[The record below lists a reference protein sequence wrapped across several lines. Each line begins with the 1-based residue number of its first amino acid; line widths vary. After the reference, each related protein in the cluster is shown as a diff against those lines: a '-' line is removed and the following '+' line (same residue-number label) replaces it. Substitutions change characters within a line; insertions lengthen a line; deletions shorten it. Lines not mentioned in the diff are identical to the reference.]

1 MSRARRVRDAL
12 RRLIACESGMTAA
25 EYGLIVAVFVLCL
38 FGVATALREAQT
50 AAYKGQH
57 DKLKR
62 WRAP

>member
-1 MSRARRVRDAL
+1 MSRERPIRDVL
-12 RRLIACESGMTAA
+12 RRLIADESGMTAM
-25 EYGLIVAVFVLCL
+25 EYGLIVGVFVLCL

-57 DKLKR
+57 EKLKQ